1 MVLRP
6 TFTIFARRTINLC
19 AMKRPY
25 TPPSLHLPET
35 SHRNRKFALTAIA
48 GCGTLLLLLA
58 LRHAWRRKKTQ
69 PAQRPK
75 MGIPKQ
81 ENHKMQQEYDKLLD
95 KQKRLQADYASLEQA
110 HNRTREELDKLQAD
124 YACLKKNHDELQ
136 EECRRLRQACD
147 DLQQQTGAGGKHP
160 NQKVLDAA
168 TATHGK
174 EAASVFPGDDLPW
187 NSSDEFLSQAIRF
200 IRDNMDNANLSI
212 EEFAKQMNI
221 SRSMLFRKLKA
232 TTGLAPVDFVH
243 RVRITYSIELLR
255 GDYNFSQIAYMTG
268 FNDPKYFTK
277 CFKRY
282 TGMTPSEW
290 KEKRLQK
297 AGKPH
302 KEIFSHNN
310 SYQFGNNLNE
320 DLYL

>member
-1 MVLRP
+1 
-6 TFTIFARRTINLC
+6 
-19 AMKRPY
+19 MKRQAH
-25 TPPSLHLPET
+25 TLASVATLAG
-35 SHRNRKFALTAIA
+35 SSALL
-48 GCGTLLLLLA
+48 LLLLLA
-58 LRHAWRRKKTQ
+58 LRNRRQRKKISKLNA
-69 PAQRPK
+69 PD
-75 MGIPKQ
+75 
-81 ENHKMQQEYDKLLD
+81 MQQTYDELQD
-95 KQKRLQADYASLEQA
+95 KQARLQAKY
-110 HNRTREELDKLQAD
+110 
-124 YACLKKNHDELQ
+124 
-136 EECRRLRQACD
+136 D
-147 DLQQQTGAGGKHP
+147 DLQQRYQATRQEINTLQDQYAELQKAYDKLRQECERLRSSDDAHP
-160 NQKVLDAA
+160 NRKSLATQTPAHAAESMSVL
-168 TATHGK
+168 
-174 EAASVFPGDDLPW
+174 PGGDLPW
-187 NSSDEFLSQAIRF
+187 NSSDEFLSQALRF
-200 IRDNMDNANLSI
+200 IRDNMDNANLNI

-290 KEKRLQK
+290 KEKRRQQ
-297 AGKPH
+297 AGNKPP
-302 KEIFSHNN
+302 KEILSHNS

>member
-1 MVLRP
+1 
-6 TFTIFARRTINLC
+6 
-19 AMKRPY
+19 MKRQAH
-25 TPPSLHLPET
+25 TLASAATLAG
-35 SHRNRKFALTAIA
+35 SSALL
-48 GCGTLLLLLA
+48 LLLLLA
-58 LRHAWRRKKTQ
+58 LRNRRQRKKISKLNA
-69 PAQRPK
+69 PD
-75 MGIPKQ
+75 
-81 ENHKMQQEYDKLLD
+81 MQQTYDELQD
-95 KQKRLQADYASLEQA
+95 KQARLQAEY
-110 HNRTREELDKLQAD
+110 
-124 YACLKKNHDELQ
+124 
-136 EECRRLRQACD
+136 D
-147 DLQQQTGAGGKHP
+147 DLQQRYQATRQEIDTLQDQYAELQKAYDKLRQECERLRSSDDAHP
-160 NQKVLDAA
+160 NRKSLATQTPAHAAESMSVL
-168 TATHGK
+168 
-174 EAASVFPGDDLPW
+174 PGGDLPW
-187 NSSDEFLSQAIRF
+187 NSSDEFLSQALRF
-200 IRDNMDNANLSI
+200 IRDNMDNANLNI

-290 KEKRLQK
+290 KEKRRQQ
-297 AGKPH
+297 AGNKPP
-302 KEIFSHNN
+302 KEILSHNS